1 MNKRLALF
9 FYLLLRDHLP
19 LGEVEQIVRSSEGE
33 IGPIDY
39 ENEDLINYATKLT
52 DRLT

>member
-1 MNKRLALF
+1 MNNKLEIF

-19 LGEVEQIVRSSEGE
+19 AGEVEQIVMDSVKV

-39 ENEDLINYATKLT
+39 SNEDLINYAIKLT
-52 DRLT
+52 KRLT